1 MTNKISIVVN
11 TCDSYHDVLPIFF
24 SALKEYW
31 PDCKYPIHLNS
42 EYSQFNFNGL
52 NLQSHTILRNENS
65 VWGYRFKKVINSIK
79 SDYIISLFDDFI
91 LETAVDQRIIN
102 SALNVLESNSKVGV
116 IYLYPILEG
125 NKNDSL
131 DLFFNVSTL
140 TPYRVN
146 SAPALWRKNFLNDL
160 LNNSDDPWSWEAFA
174 GYKKLAQLKKIL
186 TIPKSITIAYNYA
199 ASKGGGIY
207 RGKWVEEVVVKKVNK
222 YNLQLDFSIRG
233 LSTNTNKQKRD
244 IFWKMNFLF
253 KGFKM
258 VGFKVF
264 YFILFSIINR
274 IFNKK

>member
-1 MTNKISIVVN
+1 MTNKISILVN

-42 EYSQFNFNGL
+42 EYNQFKFNSL
-52 NLQSHTILRNENS
+52 NVQSHTILRNENS
-65 VWGYRFKKVINSIK
+65 AWGYRFKKVINSIQ

-91 LETAVDQRIIN
+91 LEAAVDQRTIN
-102 SALNVLESNSKVGV
+102 SALSILESNSKVGI

-131 DLFFNVSTL
+131 DFFFSVNAL

-146 SAPALWRKNFLNDL
+146 SAPALWRKDFLNDL
-160 LNNSDDPWSWEAFA
+160 LNISDDPWSWEAFA
-174 GYKKLAQLKKIL
+174 GYKKLAQSKKIL
-186 TIPKSITIAYNYA
+186 TIPKNITIAYNYA
-199 ASKGGGIY
+199 AAKGGGIY
-207 RGKWVEEVVVKKVNK
+207 RGKWVEEVVVKKVKK
-222 YNLQLDFSIRG
+222 YNLQLDFSVRG
-233 LSTNTNKQKRD
+233 LSANTKKHKRD
-244 IFWKMNFLF
+244 IFWKTKFVF
-253 KGFKM
+253 KGFRM

-264 YFILFSIINR
+264 YFILFSIIDR